1 MPSESDDL
9 ADFKKRHGAA
19 WLAFGMARAPG
30 LTTWNRNRVISGRGQ
45 FRGDDPGRTDGRAA
59 CAHAVWLV
67 QDDRQ
72 SLSPLNGGV
81 CYTYQRELS
90 QVSHLRVGP
99 TISGS
104 NVVRW
109 L

>member
-45 FRGDDPGRTDGRAA
+45 FRGDDRGRTDGRAA
-59 CAHAVWLV
+59 RLARSGRPSKSEPVE
-67 QDDRQ
+67 
-72 SLSPLNGGV
+72 
-81 CYTYQRELS
+81 RE
-90 QVSHLRVGP
+90 RVLHVPAGTLAGFTP
-99 TISGS
+99 PCRSYYI
-104 NVVRW
+104 RK
-109 L
+109 